1 VSNETEGAAKSAQE
15 EVDWKTTVQQ
25 IRDGDPAGEVML
37 YRKLVSGARIF
48 LRRRLRIDDVDD
60 RVHDVFLIVIETIRR
75 GELREPERL
84 MGFVRTVLNRQ
95 VYLEISRTVRSRE
108 KSVDLESALHLRTPS
123 AGPEE
128 QALEHQKVKL
138 MMDAMRELS
147 DRDFEVLTRFYLHE
161 QTAEHIRAEMRLT
174 KTQFDLLKAR
184 AKVRLMQ
191 SIRRKLTSNPLSRE

>member
-1 VSNETEGAAKSAQE
+1 MSNEAEGVAKSVE
-15 EVDWKTTVQQ
+15 LEVDWKTTVQQ

-37 YRKLVSGARIF
+37 YRQLISGARIF

-108 KSVDLESALHLRTPS
+108 KSVDLESALHLRTPG

-128 QALEHQKVKL
+128 QALKHQKIQIMKT
-138 MMDAMRELS
+138 AMRELS

-161 QTAEHIRAEMRLT
+161 QPAERIQEEMRLT

-191 SIRRKLTSNPLSRE
+191 SIRRKLTSNPLNRE

>member
-1 VSNETEGAAKSAQE
+1 MSNEAEGVAKSVE
-15 EVDWKTTVQQ
+15 LEVDWKTTVQQ

-37 YRKLVSGARIF
+37 YRQLISGARIF

-108 KSVDLESALHLRTPS
+108 KSVDLESALHLRTQG

-128 QALEHQKVKL
+128 QALKQQKIQIMKT
-138 MMDAMRELS
+138 AMRELS

-161 QTAEHIRAEMRLT
+161 QPAERIQEEMSLT

-191 SIRRKLTSNPLSRE
+191 SIRRKLTPNRLNRE